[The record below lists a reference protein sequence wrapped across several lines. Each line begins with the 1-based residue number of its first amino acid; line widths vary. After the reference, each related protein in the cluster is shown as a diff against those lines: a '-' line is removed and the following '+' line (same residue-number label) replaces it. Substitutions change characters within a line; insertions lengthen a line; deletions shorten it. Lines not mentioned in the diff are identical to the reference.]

1 MAKSLSVQEISEAVI
16 IEKVFV
22 LRGVKVMLDRD
33 LAEMG
38 GIKVL
43 NQAVKKKHHKIF
55 RRFYL

>member
-43 NQAVKKKHHKIF
+43 NQAVKKKHYKIF